1 MATRGNGK
9 LGTWLRL
16 GFELR
21 SIDRIMR
28 SRHADLIVGAVAAAI
43 SLVISLKYSG
53 ADLNIHDLWHVL
65 PLAVFVAYF
74 AMGGWWTVR
83 TWRLL
88 WRRGRSTWERI
99 VYDHGVRVFGFLTAI
114 CLFLVITWLG
124 WIVDSGGISFG
135 RRMMGGVLTAVFF
148 GIPVSL
154 YFGQFCGRTFALFAG
169 VENDRNVEVGEPPPV
184 T

>member
-1 MATRGNGK
+1 MATRGNQF
-9 LGTWLRL
+9 GTWLRL

-21 SIDRIMR
+21 SIDRFMR
-28 SRHADLIVGAVAAAI
+28 SRHADLIAGALGACI
-43 SLVISLKYSG
+43 SLMVSLKYGG
-53 ADLNIHDLWHVL
+53 ADFNIHDVL
-65 PLAVFVAYF
+65 PLVVFVAYF

-88 WRRGRSTWERI
+88 WRRGRSSWERI
-99 VYDHGVRVFGFLTAI
+99 VYDHGVRAFGFLTAI
-114 CLFLVITWLG
+114 CLFLVITCLG
-124 WIVDSGGISFG
+124 WIVDSGGITFG
-135 RRMMGGVLTAVFF
+135 RHMMGGVLVAVFF

-169 VENDRNVEVGEPPPV
+169 VENDRDVEVGEPPPV